1 MRLTQI
7 FVSLSGRFFIHWFCI
22 RIWIWIPHAG
32 GWCWC
37 WIADP
42 DYWKLL
48 PEVFVEGDLWEELGK
63 GLLHGG
69 HGQIAGFGPATITTK
84 KETTTFIFEKFATIS
99 TKKETTF
106 MFEKLTAITTKKET
120 TTLIFENFVFSF
132 THAQKSCFS
141 CFMNQNREKTHD
153 FLSLSRN
160 NLMLSSP
167 NFVFVEI
174 YFLPIIYVNLLF
186 QCLFSKKTHIFLL
199 NDLQ

>member
-37 WIADP
+37 GIADP
-42 DYWKLL
+42 DHWKLL

-106 MFEKLTAITTKKET
+106 LFEKLTAITTKKET
-120 TTLIFENFVFSF
+120 TTLIFENLVFFLHLRSKIVFFMLHESKQRKKPWFFVSV
-132 THAQKSCFS
+132 T
-141 CFMNQNREKTHD
+141 
-153 FLSLSRN
+153 
-160 NLMLSSP
+160 
-167 NFVFVEI
+167 
-174 YFLPIIYVNLLF
+174 
-186 QCLFSKKTHIFLL
+186 
-199 NDLQ
+199 